1 MKEVNMSEPGYLVD
15 DRAKSYATATDF
27 FDTFTEQLDSLY
39 LLSLLLT
46 ADKTKAE
53 ECFACAMQ
61 DCVDGIGVF
70 KGWELSSA
78 RQAVLKHAIEMIKPM
93 PEHPES
99 LPSLSF
105 EVADTSAENGSFAAI
120 ISLAAFER
128 FVFVMLILE
137 RRSDLECAILL
148 RSSREDI
155 TIARTL
161 AFKRLATGAPGH
173 PYPPVGLRGT

>member
-1 MKEVNMSEPGYLVD
+1 MQCNRPTGQRGNEGGEYFV
-15 DRAKSYATATDF
+15 
-27 FDTFTEQLDSLY
+27 DTFTEQLDSLY

-46 ADKTKAE
+46 SDKAKAE

-70 KGWELSSA
+70 KGWELSWA
-78 RQAVLKHAIEMIKPM
+78 RQAVIKHAIQMIKPM
-93 PEHPES
+93 PEHVES
-99 LPSLSF
+99 LSSLSL
-105 EVADTSAENGSFAAI
+105 ELADTSAENNSFAAI
-120 ISLAAFER
+120 VSLAAFER

-155 TIARTL
+155 TIARSL
-161 AFKRLATGAPGH
+161 AFKRLATDAPCH
-173 PYPPVGLRGT
+173 SYPPLGLCGT